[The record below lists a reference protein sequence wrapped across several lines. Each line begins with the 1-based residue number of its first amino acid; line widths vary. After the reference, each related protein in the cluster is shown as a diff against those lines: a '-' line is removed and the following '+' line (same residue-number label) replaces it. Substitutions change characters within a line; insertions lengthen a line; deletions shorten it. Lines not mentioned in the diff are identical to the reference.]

1 MSNTDDELDKILDKL
16 VKYISDVKD
25 ISPFETI
32 LEDREAVANAKQA
45 IQAYTDKE
53 VVKAERPFYE
63 AFNNKGKT
71 PSYHDRQVERLRR
84 EWRVLY
90 NALSQLKG
98 DK

>member
-1 MSNTDDELDKILDKL
+1 MINKHERTVAGGKQIYYTLGDNPAKFGKDDM
-16 VKYISDVKD
+16 
-25 ISPFETI
+25 
-32 LEDREAVANAKQA
+32 EAIK
-45 IQAYTDKE
+45 AYTDKE
-53 VVKAERPFYE
+53 VAKAERPFYE